1 MDKSLSK
8 NYTFNVDDYN
18 ELLNE
23 ILENN
28 VQSVINRCQKELYQ
42 IKNVNAGNNLII
54 KNIMDNRIYLHPDK
68 KNIIKLTSIELTRKY
83 KCIIDAEFTKS
94 IQIYTKTQVKLSGNS
109 IGNLLGD
116 NIFKIISSIKI
127 SKFSLKVSLLK
138 NTFCFLKYPKISITN
153 IKVEGHDSNISLLIS
168 NAINMLLND
177 NMSEK
182 ISQIITNEIKR
193 KLKSI

>member
-54 KNIMDNRIYLHPDK
+54 KNPN
-68 KNIIKLTSIELTRKY
+68 
-83 KCIIDAEFTKS
+83 
-94 IQIYTKTQVKLSGNS
+94 
-109 IGNLLGD
+109 
-116 NIFKIISSIKI
+116 
-127 SKFSLKVSLLK
+127 
-138 NTFCFLKYPKISITN
+138 
-153 IKVEGHDSNISLLIS
+153 
-168 NAINMLLND
+168 
-177 NMSEK
+177 
-182 ISQIITNEIKR
+182 
-193 KLKSI
+193 